1 MIDALDLRE
10 YVVWLGHIDNVA
22 SAYKAFDL
30 TLMPSEYEGLPNV
43 CIESLICA
51 TPVIAFNVDGIN
63 EVLSDGINGR
73 IIERGDQDK
82 FNEIVYEICSDS
94 KD

>member
-1 MIDALDLRE
+1 MGDELGYSEADYPGQVVEMIDALDLRE

-43 CIESLICA
+43 CIESLICH
-51 TPVIAFNVDGIN
+51 PGYRF
-63 EVLSDGINGR
+63 
-73 IIERGDQDK
+73 
-82 FNEIVYEICSDS
+82 
-94 KD
+94 